1 MILPP
6 PGTLLGEVEGIPD
19 PGGIIANWAEAPII
33 LACREGVVRAYLNI
47 CPHAGRPLNLP
58 NGKVFAHGGDTLIC
72 PAHGAV
78 FDILSGA
85 CAGGPAGSSG
95 LTPVSVD
102 VRGGKI
108 YAV

>member
-19 PGGIIANWAEAPII
+19 PGE
-33 LACREGVVRAYLNI
+33 VRAYLNI

-95 LTPVSVD
+95 LTPVSVG
-102 VRGGKI
+102 VRDGRV
-108 YAV
+108 YAT